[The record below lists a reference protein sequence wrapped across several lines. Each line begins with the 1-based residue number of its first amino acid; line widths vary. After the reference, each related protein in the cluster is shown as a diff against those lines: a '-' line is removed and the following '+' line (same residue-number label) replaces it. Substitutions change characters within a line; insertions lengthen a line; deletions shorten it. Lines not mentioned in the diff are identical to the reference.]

1 MMFGA
6 LWTSAQARQELK
18 YDFSPSQFTGLY
30 QRTLDDYSVQNSNGS
45 TTRVELNGGVG
56 EYAYRR
62 FYPFEIVGR
71 ASYGLGQP
79 LGQHLM
85 SFTAGGGYT
94 RQIRRRYYPFGCV
107 TAGFA
112 HTSSTSGQYLYG
124 SGSSGF
130 AFNMAGGLDIDV
142 KRHYGVRAIEFENQY
157 LPFGVNHHGSVYWSF
172 GAGAYYRFG
181 K

>member
-1 MMFGA
+1 MTFGA
-6 LWTSAQARQELK
+6 VWASAQARQELK
-18 YDFSPSQFTGLY
+18 YDFSPSQLTGLY

-45 TTRVELNGGVG
+45 ITRVELNGGVG

-62 FYPFEIVGR
+62 FYPFEMVGR
-71 ASYGLGQP
+71 ISYGLGQP

-85 SFTAGGGYT
+85 TFTAGGGYT
-94 RQIRRRYYPFGCV
+94 RRICYRYYPFGRV

-112 HTSSTSGQYLYG
+112 HTSSTGHQYLHA
-124 SGSSGF
+124 SGSSGV
-130 AFNMAGGLDIDV
+130 AFNTAGGLDIDV

-157 LPFGVNHHGSVYWSF
+157 LPFGVNNHESVYWGF
-172 GAGAYYRFG
+172 GAGVYYRFG